1 MLFVGNRSIHS
12 FVVLLLYTMHDL
24 YASHALSD
32 IWMRYGV
39 IMTISFHI
47 QQVSVSDLLNVFP
60 AP

>member
-1 MLFVGNRSIHS
+1 MIGLIIH
-12 FVVLLLYTMHDL
+12 LLYFYYLLPTMHDR

-39 IMTISFHI
+39 IITISFHI
-47 QQVSVSDLLNVFP
+47 QQVSVFDLLNVFP